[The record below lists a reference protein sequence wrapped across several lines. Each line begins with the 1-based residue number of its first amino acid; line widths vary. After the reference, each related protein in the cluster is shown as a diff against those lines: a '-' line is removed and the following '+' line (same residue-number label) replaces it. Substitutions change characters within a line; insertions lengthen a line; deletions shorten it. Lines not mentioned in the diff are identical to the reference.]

1 MFPVEVILVEDDALS
16 HTMEAMRTWLD
27 HRHFEPAAFRY
38 SFGAAAIV
46 CRVEFTI
53 EAQASAFAQAF
64 GGKVVA

>member
-16 HTMEAMRTWLD
+16 RTMEDMRTWLD
-27 HRHFEPAAFRY
+27 HRHFEPAVFRY
-38 SFGAAAIV
+38 SFGAVSIV

-64 GGKVVA
+64 GGSVIA